1 MRNAFWSLVVF
12 IFQLSLL
19 ASSVNL
25 FVEKEELHI
34 SLLAEMSHLQQQCP
48 PGGSDHICRKG
59 FILQMTSWKYL
70 HCPFSYPK
78 ATSNEIKTRILK
90 FSLTICGESEKSPGE
105 WKSYPLQYFVL
116 DNSMQC
122 KNNGS
127 AKSLT
132 RLIAYNVPFLS
143 KKNPFFSI
151 VSVIGI
157 DCRHQR
163 TGRNGERRRLNVVR

>member
-1 MRNAFWSLVVF
+1 MRNVFWLLVLF

-34 SLLAEMSHLQQQCP
+34 SLLAEMSHLQQQCL
-48 PGGSDHICRKG
+48 PGGSDHICQKG
-59 FILQMTSWKYL
+59 FILQVTSWKYL

-90 FSLTICGESEKSPGE
+90 FNLTICGESGESPGE
-105 WKSYPLQYFVL
+105 WKTYPFQFSGL
-116 DNSMQC
+116 DNSMDC
-122 KNNGS
+122 KNHGT

-132 RLIAYNVPFLS
+132 RLRAYNVPFLS
-143 KKNPFFSI
+143 GKKNLFLYHFS
-151 VSVIGI
+151 
-157 DCRHQR
+157 DWHWLW
-163 TGRNGERRRLNVVR
+163 TPK